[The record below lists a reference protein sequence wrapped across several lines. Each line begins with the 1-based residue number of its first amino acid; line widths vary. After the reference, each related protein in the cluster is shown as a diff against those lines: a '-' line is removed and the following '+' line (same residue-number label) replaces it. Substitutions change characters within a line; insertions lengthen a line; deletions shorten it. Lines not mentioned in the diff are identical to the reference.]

1 MAAVTADAEASPA
14 AFSTTGG
21 AQIRQPA
28 SAVAVATE
36 VLSVPGADRS
46 NPAWSAVSSR
56 AIIPSDLDLR
66 SLRIGVLLNTSSGS
80 CDVSTRGATL
90 SVLETAKVEPVQVWD
105 VVGKGVDRALDEA
118 TESGLDVLI
127 VLGGDG
133 TIRAAAQRCESGGPL
148 LMPLP
153 GGTMNMLPKALYGAR
168 TWREAL
174 TDTLAAPI
182 VQAVHGGQVGSH
194 RFYVAGV
201 FGGAS
206 LFAEAR
212 EAIRDGDLPA
222 AWEQGV
228 AALKQALGAELGY
241 RFEGQSASKAEAV
254 VVLCPL
260 PPQSRTPADPVG
272 DPMPGNASAAQAA
285 GAPNPPRAVP
295 TDNALVRTHSP
306 SIGPVAAKVTIV
318 EFFDPACEACRAF
331 YPIVKQTMAQYP
343 GNVRLVL
350 RYAPLHQGS
359 DEAVRILETARL
371 QNRFI
376 PVLEALLERQP
387 EWAAHGSM
395 DLERAWTI
403 AGDAGLDLKKARQ
416 ASLGARITAVLNQDI
431 QDLKTVGVSQTPTFF
446 VNGKPL
452 QEFGVAQFQNL
463 VRGEIAAAR

>member
-1 MAAVTADAEASPA
+1 MKRRNIVLVIAGLALLGFAAA
-14 AFSTTGG
+14 AYIYNGNRSTG
-21 AQIRQPA
+21 APA
-28 SAVAVATE
+28 SVVQ
-36 VLSVPGADRS
+36 G
-46 NPAWSAVSSR
+46 
-56 AIIPSDLDLR
+56 
-66 SLRIGVLLNTSSGS
+66 
-80 CDVSTRGATL
+80 RGAPAPLTPFD
-90 SVLETAKVEPVQVWD
+90 TAQ
-105 VVGKGVDRALDEA
+105 
-118 TESGLDVLI
+118 T
-127 VLGGDG
+127 
-133 TIRAAAQRCESGGPL
+133 
-148 LMPLP
+148 
-153 GGTMNMLPKALYGAR
+153 
-168 TWREAL
+168 
-174 TDTLAAPI
+174 
-182 VQAVHGGQVGSH
+182 
-194 RFYVAGV
+194 
-201 FGGAS
+201 
-206 LFAEAR
+206 
-212 EAIRDGDLPA
+212 
-222 AWEQGV
+222 
-228 AALKQALGAELGY
+228 
-241 RFEGQSASKAEAV
+241 
-254 VVLCPL
+254 
-260 PPQSRTPADPVG
+260 RTPADPVG
-272 DPMPGNASAAQAA
+272 DPMSGNASAAEAA